1 MAENENKK
9 SGAKQAAD
17 AAKTAVNVAK
27 GAGRMA
33 AGVTKAFK
41 IFIGAKYYESF
52 SPNSRN

>member
-9 SGAKQAAD
+9 SGSKQAAD

-33 AGVTKAFK
+33 GNDCNDDICCTKR
-41 IFIGAKYYESF
+41 FIYTV
-52 SPNSRN
+52 